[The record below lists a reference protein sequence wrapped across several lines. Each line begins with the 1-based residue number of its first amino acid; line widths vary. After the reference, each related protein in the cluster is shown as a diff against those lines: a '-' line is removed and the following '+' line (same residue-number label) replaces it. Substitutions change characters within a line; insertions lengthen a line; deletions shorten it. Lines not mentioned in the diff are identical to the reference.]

1 MAMVRKITAKIVCGK
16 PDKKEIINSDGDPIW
31 MMTVYG
37 NTHRSIAGET
47 DYGPYLKF
55 RGKFE
60 AVNIVTG
67 ELFTSM
73 NLILPP
79 IAEELVEDALTR
91 EGVSSVD
98 FALKVGVRRDDDAI
112 SGYQWVAESVT
123 ETEGED
129 PVARMRAKLQ
139 DMKVIPLLGNPEE
152 TAESEPE
159 AKPASRT
166 RGGRKGSA

>member
-1 MAMVRKITAKIVCGK
+1 MAMVRKITARIVCGK
-16 PDKKEIINSDGDPIW
+16 PDKKAIINSEGDPIW
-31 MMTVYG
+31 LMTVYG
-37 NTHRSIAGET
+37 NTHRSIPGET

-60 AVNIVTG
+60 AVNIETG
-67 ELFTSM
+67 EMFTSM

-98 FALKVGVRRDDDAI
+98 FALKVGVRRDDEAI

-152 TAESEPE
+152 TTDSEP
-159 AKPASRT
+159 AKPARPA
-166 RGGRKGSA
+166 RGGRKGGA